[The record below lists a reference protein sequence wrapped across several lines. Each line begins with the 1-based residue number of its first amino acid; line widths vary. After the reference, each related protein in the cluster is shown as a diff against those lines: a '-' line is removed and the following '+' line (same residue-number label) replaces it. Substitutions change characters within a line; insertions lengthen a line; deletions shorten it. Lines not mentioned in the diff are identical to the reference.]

1 MKSLFENKRRSCF
14 SIAEDWVF
22 HYIFS
27 RDTVESKK
35 ALIAILNVIL
45 QREDDPIIDL
55 QIMNPNFYGET
66 KADKAS
72 ILDIRA
78 STNAGDLI
86 DIEIQNGNTP
96 FYADRSVYY
105 GGRLVNSALASGEE
119 YDKMKKSI
127 VISIINGKL
136 FPHSEKLHT
145 VFQLREPEQGF
156 LLSDRL
162 ELHFIEL
169 GKVDGRKKVD
179 EMDAVEKLAAYM
191 RYAGEADQEP
201 YLCQLIKTGGEA
213 IEMTE
218 KLFKELTEDQIA
230 FELRESQIRYEH
242 DQASWK
248 AYFKNEGLR
257 EGRQEGLQEGRQEGR
272 QEGLQEGLEQGLE
285 QGKRI
290 ALIDMIC
297 KKLAKGKSPQT
308 IAIELDEDPTYIRCI
323 CDTALHFAPDY
334 DSQKIYEEM
343 KQSE

>member
-1 MKSLFENKRRSCF
+1 MKSLFENRRRSCF
-14 SIAEDWVF
+14 SIADDWVF

-45 QREDDPIIDL
+45 QRQDDPIIDL

-66 KADKAS
+66 EADKSS

-78 STNAGDLI
+78 STSAGDLI

-136 FPHSEKLHT
+136 FPHSGKLHT
-145 VFQLREPEQGF
+145 VFQLRELEQGF

-162 ELHFIEL
+162 EFHFIEL

-179 EMDAVEKLAAYM
+179 EMDSVEKLAAYM

-248 AYFKNEGLR
+248 AYFKNEGLK
-257 EGRQEGLQEGRQEGR
+257 EGRQEGR
-272 QEGLQEGLEQGLE
+272 LEGRLEGLQQGLE
-285 QGKRI
+285 QGKTI
-290 ALIDMIC
+290 ALIDMVC
-297 KKLAKGKSPQT
+297 KKLAKGKDPQT
-308 IAIELDEDPTYIRCI
+308 IAVELDEDPAYIRSI
-323 CDTALHFAPDY
+323 CHTALHFAPDY
-334 DSQKIYEEM
+334 DSQKIYEELN
-343 KQSE
+343 QSE

>member
-27 RDTVESKK
+27 RDTADSKR

-45 QREDDPIIDL
+45 QRQDDPIVDL

-66 KADKAS
+66 ETDKAS

-78 STNAGDLI
+78 STSAGDLI
-86 DIEIQNGNTP
+86 DIEIQNGNPP

-127 VISIINGKL
+127 VISIINGRL
-136 FPHSEKLHT
+136 FPRSEKLHT
-145 VFQLREPEQGF
+145 VFQLRELEQGF

-169 GKVDGRKKVD
+169 GKVDGRKRVE
-179 EMDAVEKLAAYM
+179 EMDPVEKLAAYM
-191 RYAGEADQEP
+191 RYAGEEDREP
-201 YLCQLIKTGGEA
+201 YLCQLIEEGGEA

-218 KLFKELTEDQIA
+218 RLFKELTEDQIA
-230 FELRESQIRYEH
+230 YELRESQIRYEH

-248 AYFKNEGLR
+248 AYYKREGLE
-257 EGRQEGLQEGRQEGR
+257 EGRKEGREEGHK
-272 QEGLQEGLEQGLE
+272 EGHKEGLEQGLE
-285 QGKRI
+285 QGKTI
-290 ALIDMIC
+290 ALIELVC
-297 KKLAKGKSPQT
+297 KKLAKGKAPET
-308 IAIELDEDPTYIRCI
+308 IADELEEDPSNIQKI
-323 CDTALHFAPDY
+323 CLAARHFAPDY
-334 DSQKIYEEM
+334 DGQKIYERL
-343 KQSE
+343 KQTK